1 MERPTAAIVL
11 LACGGLF
18 AFYFSVFATTLD
30 FGCSPAA
37 VRACAVYGGLVGLS
51 WAVGAAGLGLAA
63 LLVSRPRLSR
73 VAGVVGLVLPGLF
86 LTSLAFLFRSTPYTA
101 VGVLIVAAIFLWPYV
116 FVLAGG
122 ILALLW
128 RPPEPRP
135 PAGPPTTWPPPPSGV
150 SPRLESP

>member
-18 AFYFSVFATTLD
+18 SLYFSVFATSLD
-30 FGCSPAA
+30 FGCSPGV
-37 VRACAVYGGLVGLS
+37 VRACAIYWGLVGLS
-51 WAVGAAGLGLAA
+51 WAVGAAGLGFAV

-73 VAGVVGLVLPGLF
+73 AAGVVGFVLPGLF
-86 LTSLAFLFRSTPYTA
+86 LTSVALLLRGTPYTA
-101 VGVLIVAAIFLWPYV
+101 VGALFVAAIFLWPYV

-122 ILALLW
+122 VLALLW

-135 PAGPPTTWPPPPSGV
+135 PVGTPPMWPPPPSGV
-150 SPRLESP
+150 PPRL

>member
-18 AFYFSVFATTLD
+18 SLYFSVFATSLD
-30 FGCSPAA
+30 LGCSPGV
-37 VRACAVYGGLVGLS
+37 VRACAVYWGLVGLS
-51 WAVGAAGLGLAA
+51 WAVGAAGLGLAV
-63 LLVSRPRLSR
+63 LLVPRPRLSR
-73 VAGVVGLVLPGLF
+73 IAGVVGVVLPGLF
-86 LTSLAFLFRSTPYTA
+86 LTSLAFLLRSTPYTA

-128 RPPEPRP
+128 RPREPRP
-135 PAGPPTTWPPPPSGV
+135 PGGPPPTWPPPPSGV
-150 SPRLESP
+150 PSRPGP